1 MRWLGFWLCTRDGSL
16 KAGLLRDCCHPNNLF
31 LGLDLWYKDMVWQ
44 KKKEKEKNCFR
55 HWTVFMRWSGFWLC
69 TRDGRLD
76 AEPLRGQCH
85 PKNIFLSLDLWCKDL
100 FQQKQKQNGFGHW
113 TVFICYSGFLLCT
126 RDVRLKACPLGDCCH
141 PKNLFLIHNLWC
153 KDLVWRKKRKNCFGH
168 WTVFMRWSG
177 VWLCTRDGRLIAYP
191 IRDCCHPKN
200 LFLSLDLWCKDLV
213 LKKRI
218 ILFQPL
224 NCLYALIG
232 CLTLY
237 KRWETKCW
245 SFKGSVSPK

>member
-1 MRWLGFWLCTRDGSL
+1 MC
-16 KAGLLRDCCHPNNLF
+16 
-31 LGLDLWYKDMVWQ
+31 
-44 KKKEKEKNCFR
+44 
-55 HWTVFMRWSGFWLC
+55 WSGFWLC
-69 TRDGRLD
+69 TRDGRLN

-113 TVFICYSGFLLCT
+113 TVFICYLGFWLCT
-126 RDVRLKACPLGDCCH
+126 RDGRLKACPLGDCCH

-153 KDLVWRKKRKNCFGH
+153 KELVWWKKRKNCLGH

-224 NCLYALIG
+224 NCLMRWSGVWLCTRDGRLNADPLRGQCHPNNLFLSLDLWCEDLVWGKKKEKLFWSLDCLYALIR

-237 KRWETKCW
+237 RRWET
-245 SFKGSVSPK
+245 

>member
-1 MRWLGFWLCTRDGSL
+1 MRWLGFWLCTRDGRL

-44 KKKEKEKNCFR
+44 KKKEKNRFR

-69 TRDGRLD
+69 TRDGRLN

-100 FQQKQKQNGFGHW
+100 FQQKQKQNGLGHW
-113 TVFICYSGFLLCT
+113 TVFICYSGFWLCT
-126 RDVRLKACPLGDCCH
+126 RDGRLKACPLGDCCH
-141 PKNLFLIHNLWC
+141 PKNLFLIHDLWC

-224 NCLYALIG
+224 NCLYELIG